1 MKSENK
7 TVPTIKSVTEFINSI
22 PEEDR
27 KQDCR
32 VVLEMMEST
41 TGEKGVMWGDSIVGF
56 GLYHY
61 VYATGREG
69 DMPKVGFSP
78 RKQALTVYLSY
89 GFENYVDLL
98 TKLGKHKTGKIC
110 LYINHLSDVDLDVL
124 KELILR
130 SYKAYDR
137 L

>member
-1 MKSENK
+1 MKAENK
-7 TVPTIKSVTEFINSI
+7 TVPTNNSVSEFIDSI

-32 VVLEMMEST
+32 VLLEMMEST
-41 TGEKGVMWGDSIVGF
+41 TEEKGVMWGDAIVGF

-69 DMPKVGFSP
+69 DMPKAGFSP
-78 RKQALTVYLSY
+78 RKQALTLYLSY
-89 GFENYVDLL
+89 DFERHGDLL
-98 TKLGKHKTGKIC
+98 KRLGKYKTGKIC
-110 LYINHLSDVDLDVL
+110 LYINRLADVDLDVL

-130 SYKAYDR
+130 SYQYYK
-137 L
+137 

>member
-1 MKSENK
+1 MKSENI
-7 TVPTIKSVTEFINSI
+7 TVPTNRNVTEFINSI

-41 TGEKGVMWGDSIVGF
+41 TGEKGVMWGESIVGF
-56 GLYHY
+56 GLHHY

-78 RKQALTVYLSY
+78 RKQALTLYLSY
-89 GFENYVDLL
+89 GFENHGDLM
-98 TKLGKHKTGKIC
+98 KRLGKYKTGKIC
-110 LYINHLSDVDLDVL
+110 LYLNRLADVDLAVL
-124 KELILR
+124 RELILR
-130 SYKAYDR
+130 SYQYYP
-137 L
+137 